1 MRLMQRSASRLLFP
15 RASRRVGVYKLGS
28 SLQTDASR
36 PSDRIYA
43 PDPGPFR
50 PAETG
55 SDFLASADGHVAIT
69 FERFEGLRLLTC
81 VIYPSKRRSTRQ
93 ALCPPKPN
101 ELETAIRMSASRA
114 SFAM

>member
-43 PDPGPFR
+43 PHNLERVLRVFVHHYNGHRPHRALDLKPPDPMR
-50 PAETG
+50 PT
-55 SDFLASADGHVAIT
+55 
-69 FERFEGLRLLTC
+69 LRLAGSSGPDH
-81 VIYPSKRRSTRQ
+81 VERRDR
-93 ALCPPKPN
+93 LGGLIH
-101 ELETAIRMSASRA
+101 EYG
-114 SFAM
+114 FAA